1 MALKEYEFQTD
12 AVNRLADAYY
22 ANKKNV
28 ILEAPTGSG
37 KTVILIKLMD
47 RILQEIGHSKNIAFV
62 WLTPGAGKLE
72 IQSWS
77 KTMQF
82 AKVVK
87 SQLLD
92 DALEDGFRSGTV
104 TFLNWEKVSKK
115 GNTALRNGDR
125 GNLPT
130 AIRNARNKNVEF
142 VLIIDEEHKNQTR
155 KAQNIIDLFDAD
167 IIYRAS
173 ATPIEDHTAKLVRIN
188 EDSVISAGLI
198 TREVVLNDNL
208 TDADIDTYGDDEDFF
223 DAANEKR
230 LEIKAA
236 YSKLG
241 KNINPLVL
249 VQFPDEK
256 KYDDEIKTKVQRVK
270 DYLINELNI
279 SPDEIATW
287 LSEKKENTDEIAK
300 LDSPVSYLL
309 MKQAV
314 SVGWDA
320 PRAKILVKLRLNT
333 TARFTIQT
341 IGRIR
346 RMPEQKHYNN
356 ALLDDAYVYSN
367 DEKYVADIIKQN
379 AGGILTQ
386 MGLKQEVS
394 QDVFHL
400 DSIKKGE
407 TLYKDLSAVTQA
419 LRREFEK
426 EFHISPNE
434 QPKKNKEIFTEYN
447 WYFGTDI
454 LTELPSGKVEKLS
467 DIAELA
473 RKPAH
478 IPITNT
484 RDFGYRYDAVMAL
497 IRPYLHIGSD
507 LKDVRAIIS
516 DLFANSEPGSDVKRI
531 LTLKP
536 RERYGFVI
544 NNARKLRDVVKR
556 MDASW
561 NQDLYSYQM
570 TIGQSLQNYTF
581 KQVPFRLNERE
592 GYLDT
597 GRKEPLLTKN
607 VYTGYTKANWLKQS
621 HGEKMFEDQAEK
633 IPKIKWVYRSKDHGQ
648 EYFSIVY
655 DEGTRDYYPD
665 YLVRTVDDETYI
677 IEIKGADNDDEYA
690 EAKFNALK
698 EYVQSD
704 AANGAKFAFV
714 RQSKKFPT
722 MLVYSDTKWVED
734 PDDTSVW
741 KPIAELFR

>member
-1 MALKEYEFQTD
+1 MALKEYEFQAD
-12 AVNRLADAYY
+12 AVNRLTDAYY
-22 ANKKNV
+22 ANKRNV

-47 RILQEIGHSKNIAFV
+47 RLLKEVGDSKDIAFV
-62 WLTPGAGKLE
+62 WLTPGAGDLE
-72 IQSWS
+72 RQSWS

-82 AKVVK
+82 ATVVK
-87 SQLLD
+87 PQLLD
-92 DALEDGFRSGTV
+92 DALDDGFRPGTV
-104 TFLNWEKVSKK
+104 TFLNWEKVNNADKI
-115 GNTALRNGDR
+115 ALRNGDR

-130 AIRNARNKNVEF
+130 SIRNAKNKNVEF
-142 VLIIDEEHKNQTR
+142 ILIIDEEHKNQT
-155 KAQNIIDLFDAD
+155 KAAQNIINLFDAD

-173 ATPIEDHTAKLVRIN
+173 ATPIEDLTAKLVRID
-188 EDSVISAGLI
+188 EDSVIAAGLI

-208 TDADIDTYGDDEDFF
+208 TDADTDTYGDDEDFL

-236 YSKLG
+236 YSKLN

-256 KYDDEIKTKVQRVK
+256 KYDDEINTKVQRVK
-270 DYLINELNI
+270 DYLINELGV
-279 SPDEIATW
+279 PDDDIAYW
-287 LSEKKENTDEIAK
+287 LSDKKKNTEGIANP
-300 LDSPVSYLL
+300 DSPVSYLF

-314 SVGWDA
+314 SSGWDA

-356 ALLDDAYVYSN
+356 PLLDDAYVYSN

-379 AGGILTQ
+379 AGGMLTQ
-386 MGLKQEVS
+386 MGLKPEVS
-394 QDVFHL
+394 PNIFHL
-400 DSIKKGE
+400 DSLKKGD
-407 TLYKDLSAVTQA
+407 TFYKDLSAVTQA
-419 LRREFEK
+419 LRKEFEREFN
-426 EFHISPNE
+426 IGPNE
-434 QPKKNKEIFTEYN
+434 QPKKNKEILAEYG

-454 LTELPSGKVEKLS
+454 LTELPTGKVEKLS

-473 RKPAH
+473 RKPAR

-484 RDFGYRYDAVMAL
+484 RNFGYRYDAVMAL

-507 LKDVRAIIS
+507 LKDVRAIIN
-516 DLFANSEPGSDVKRI
+516 DLFANSEPGSNVKRI

-544 NNARKLRDVVKR
+544 NNARELRDVVKR
-556 MDASW
+556 MDA
-561 NQDLYSYQM
+561 NYYQM
-570 TIGQSLQNYTF
+570 TISESLRLDTI
-581 KQVPFRLNERE
+581 KSVPFELNERE

-597 GRKEPLLTKN
+597 GRRAPLLTKN
-607 VYTGYTKANWLKQS
+607 VYAGYTKANWLKQS
-621 HGEKMFEDQAEK
+621 HGEKMFEEQAEK
-633 IPKIKWVYRSKDHGQ
+633 ISKIKWVYRSKDHGR

-655 DEGTRDYYPD
+655 DAGTREFYPD
-665 YLVRTVDDETYI
+665 YLVKTVDDETYI

>member
-37 KTVILIKLMD
+37 KTIILIRLMD
-47 RILQEIGHSKNIAFV
+47 RILKEIGDSRNIAFV

-72 IQSWS
+72 RQSWS
-77 KTMQF
+77 KTMQY
-82 AKVVK
+82 ATVVK

-92 DALEDGFRSGTV
+92 DALEDGFNSGTV

-130 AIRNARNKNVEF
+130 AIRNARNKNIEF

-173 ATPIEDHTAKLVRIN
+173 ATPIEDLNAKLVRID

-208 TDADIDTYGDDEDFF
+208 TDADTDTYGDDEDFL

-236 YSKLG
+236 YSKLN

-256 KYDDEIKTKVQRVK
+256 KYDDEINTKVQRVK

-394 QDVFHL
+394 PDIFHL

-419 LRREFEK
+419 LRREFER
-426 EFHISPNE
+426 EFHIGPNE
-434 QPKKNKEIFTEYN
+434 QPKKNKEIFAEHS

-454 LTELPSGKVEKLS
+454 LTELPTGKVEKLS

-473 RKPAH
+473 RKPAR

-484 RDFGYRYDAVMAL
+484 RNFGYRYDAVMAL
-497 IRPYLHIGSD
+497 ICPYLHIGSD
-507 LKDVRAIIS
+507 LKDVRAIIN

-544 NNARKLRDVVKR
+544 NNARELRDVVKR
-556 MDASW
+556 MDA
-561 NQDLYSYQM
+561 NYHQM
-570 TIGQSLQNYTF
+570 TISESLQTDAL
-581 KQVPFRLNERE
+581 KRVPFELNERE

-597 GRKEPLLTKN
+597 GRRAPLLTKN
-607 VYTGYTKANWLKQS
+607 VYVGYTKANWLKQS
-621 HGEKMFEDQAEK
+621 HGERMFEEQAEK
-633 IPKIKWVYRSKDHGQ
+633 IPKIKWVYRSKDHGR
-648 EYFSIVY
+648 EYFSIAY

-665 YLVRTVDDETYI
+665 YLVKTVDDETYI

-698 EYVQSD
+698 EYTQSE
-704 AANGAKFAFV
+704 AAHGAKFAFV
-714 RQSKKFPT
+714 RQSKKFPK

-741 KPIAELFR
+741 KPIAELFK

>member
-1 MALKEYEFQTD
+1 MALKEYEFQAD
-12 AVNRLADAYY
+12 AVNRLTDAYY
-22 ANKKNV
+22 ANKRNV

-47 RILQEIGHSKNIAFV
+47 RLLKEVGDSKDIAFV
-62 WLTPGAGKLE
+62 WLTPGAGDLE
-72 IQSWS
+72 RQSWS

-82 AKVVK
+82 ATVVK
-87 SQLLD
+87 PQLLD
-92 DALEDGFRSGTV
+92 DALDDGFRPGTV
-104 TFLNWEKVSKK
+104 TFLNWEKVNNADKI
-115 GNTALRNGDR
+115 ALRNGDR

-130 AIRNARNKNVEF
+130 SIRNAKNKNVEF
-142 VLIIDEEHKNQTR
+142 ILIIDEEHKNQT
-155 KAQNIIDLFDAD
+155 KAAQNIINLFDAD

-173 ATPIEDHTAKLVRIN
+173 ATPIEDLTAKLVRID
-188 EDSVISAGLI
+188 EDSVIAAGLI

-208 TDADIDTYGDDEDFF
+208 TDADTDTYGDDEDFL

-236 YSKLG
+236 YSKLN

-256 KYDDEIKTKVQRVK
+256 KYDDEINTKVQRVK
-270 DYLINELNI
+270 DYLINELGV
-279 SPDEIATW
+279 PDDDIAYW
-287 LSEKKENTDEIAK
+287 LSDKKKNTEGIANP
-300 LDSPVSYLL
+300 DSPVSYLF

-314 SVGWDA
+314 SSGWDA

-356 ALLDDAYVYSN
+356 PLLDDAYVYSN

-379 AGGILTQ
+379 AGGMLTQ
-386 MGLKQEVS
+386 MGLKPEVS
-394 QDVFHL
+394 PNIFHL
-400 DSIKKGE
+400 DSLKKGD
-407 TLYKDLSAVTQA
+407 TFYKDLSAVTQA
-419 LRREFEK
+419 LRKEFEREFN
-426 EFHISPNE
+426 IGPNE
-434 QPKKNKEIFTEYN
+434 QPKKNKEILAEYG

-454 LTELPSGKVEKLS
+454 LTELPTGKVEKLS

-473 RKPAH
+473 RKPAR

-484 RDFGYRYDAVMAL
+484 RNFGYRYDAVMAL

-507 LKDVRAIIS
+507 LKDVRAIIN
-516 DLFANSEPGSDVKRI
+516 DLFANSEPGSNVKRI

-544 NNARKLRDVVKR
+544 NNARELRDVVKR
-556 MDASW
+556 MDA
-561 NQDLYSYQM
+561 NYYQM
-570 TIGQSLQNYTF
+570 TISESLRLDAI
-581 KQVPFRLNERE
+581 KLVPFELNERE

-597 GRKEPLLTKN
+597 GRRAPLLTKN
-607 VYTGYTKANWLKQS
+607 VYAGYTKANWLKQS
-621 HGEKMFEDQAEK
+621 HGEKMFEEQAEK
-633 IPKIKWVYRSKDHGQ
+633 ISKIKWVYRSKDHGR

-655 DEGTRDYYPD
+655 DAGTREFYPD
-665 YLVRTVDDETYI
+665 YLVKTVDDETYI

-704 AANGAKFAFV
+704 AANGTKFAFV